1 MFKYILK
8 RIFLAF
14 ITMMIIMTLVFVL
27 VKMLPIDKPVGTDSA
42 RSAYWVAEASRGY
55 IYGSKRD
62 FGNYVD
68 ATTVNGATTY
78 WYQVSIGEQY
88 LKWIVNI
95 VTKWD
100 WGTSQKIQLNM
111 STSYIIANR
120 LPISIKV
127 NFWAALFSIPLG
139 ILLGIWAAL
148 KKNKPT
154 DTIISTL
161 IMVFISIPSFVL
173 VTFLIYFLCYK
184 LNWLPSSWPDET
196 STTAVKIQ
204 GYILPVMCLSFG
216 SIAGY
221 GRITRAELCEVMQSE
236 YLLLARTKGLTNSQ
250 AIRRHALKNA
260 MVPIFPS
267 IIAEI
272 ISIFT
277 GGSMIIESLYN
288 IPGTGTLYINA
299 INQKDW
305 NVMFVVMAFS
315 VVVGLLSG
323 ILLDISYGIIDPRIR
338 MGAKK

>member
-14 ITMMIIMTLVFVL
+14 ITMIIIMTLVFVL
-27 VKMLPIDKPVGTDSA
+27 VKMLPIDKPVGTDTA
-42 RSAYWVAEASRGY
+42 RAAYWTAEVSRGY
-55 IYGSKRD
+55 MYSSIFDK
-62 FGNYVD
+62 GNYVD
-68 ATTVNGATTY
+68 ATTINGKTTY
-78 WYQVSIGEQY
+78 WYQVSISEQY
-88 LKWIVNI
+88 FKWIQNI
-95 VTKWD
+95 LTKWD
-100 WGTSQKIQLNM
+100 WGTSQKIELNI
-111 STSYIIANR
+111 STSYIIARR

-184 LNWLPSSWPDET
+184 ANWLPSKWPNESDPT
-196 STTAVKIQ
+196 LVKIK

-221 GRITRAELCEVMQSE
+221 GRITRAELCDVMQSE
-236 YLLLARTKGLTNSQ
+236 YLLLARTKGLTNGQ

-267 IIAEI
+267 IIANI
-272 ISIFT
+272 IGIFT
-277 GGSMIIESLYN
+277 GGSMIVESLYN

-315 VVVGLLSG
+315 VAIGLLSG
-323 ILLDISYGIIDPRIR
+323 ILLDISYGFIDPRIR